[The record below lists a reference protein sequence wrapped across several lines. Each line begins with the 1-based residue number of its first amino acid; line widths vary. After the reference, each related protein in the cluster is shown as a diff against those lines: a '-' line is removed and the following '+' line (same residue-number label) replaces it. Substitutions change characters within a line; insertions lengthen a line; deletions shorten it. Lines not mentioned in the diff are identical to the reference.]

1 MEQGGIPSV
10 QLYQLV
16 TDLDLVVLN
25 SRGAGDPVGP
35 MYLASLGQ
43 TDDQVFVSFSLFAN
57 GSGLDSAVEMATAI
71 NLVNVPSKKKV
82 IVVMPRDSLVRML
95 ELLDVDGVSVLVS
108 SQVTLP
114 GKVCSLGKFSNQQA
128 LVERNAAYTRVL
140 ALVLC
145 AGLNNKQR
153 VKFVISLRVHALY
166 AALVLYSGSASFTRV
181 LSHLH
186 STCPHEFFLQR
197 LPSNS
202 GSLVFSTW

>member
-43 TDDQVFVSFSLFAN
+43 TDDQVFVSFSIFAN
-57 GSGLDSAVEMATAI
+57 CSGLDSAVEMATAI

-114 GKVCSLGKFSNQQA
+114 GKVCQLGKFSNHQA

-140 ALVLC
+140 ASVLC
-145 AGLNNKQR
+145 AGLTKKQR
-153 VKFVISLRVHALY
+153 VKFVISL
-166 AALVLYSGSASFTRV
+166 VLYSG
-181 LSHLH
+181 
-186 STCPHEFFLQR
+186 
-197 LPSNS
+197 LPA
-202 GSLVFSTW
+202 LT

>member
-57 GSGLDSAVEMATAI
+57 DSGLDSAVEMATAI

-95 ELLDVDGVSVLVS
+95 ELFDVDGVSILVS
-108 SQVTLP
+108 T
-114 GKVCSLGKFSNQQA
+114 
-128 LVERNAAYTRVL
+128 
-140 ALVLC
+140 
-145 AGLNNKQR
+145 
-153 VKFVISLRVHALY
+153 
-166 AALVLYSGSASFTRV
+166 
-181 LSHLH
+181 
-186 STCPHEFFLQR
+186 
-197 LPSNS
+197 
-202 GSLVFSTW
+202 LVFSLRHRLWFLS